1 MATGVVIPLLSNI
14 PALAP
19 PAGVVPNLANP
30 ENQNVT
36 IYAVLTISLFVT
48 TLAVM
53 TRIYTKAYVIRK
65 IGWEDCK
72 FAVIIS
78 TASNMILWLSSLQT
92 LLLPLG

>member
-1 MATGVVIPLLSNI
+1 MATDTVIPLLSNI

-19 PAGVVPNLANP
+19 PAGVVPNFVNP

-36 IYAVLTISLFVT
+36 IYVVLTISISVT
-48 TLAVM
+48 MLAVM
-53 TRIYTKAYVIRK
+53 TRIYTKAYIIRK

-72 FAVIIS
+72 FSAMIS
-78 TASNMILWLSSLQT
+78 TADNMILWLSSLQT